1 MNVSFETRKTER
13 RLEFYKLHMKVFSHN
28 IVGNVIVA
36 ELNNRIRE
44 DLRLLTSLSESLALL
59 DMMVNSFANLISTKP
74 AETYVR
80 PEFTGNKIF
89 RK

>member
-1 MNVSFETRKTER
+1 ML
-13 RLEFYKLHMKVFSHN
+13 RLGRPEGEQKF
-28 IVGNVIVA
+28 GNLEIFTTPLIVA
-36 ELNNRIRE
+36 ELNTRIRE

-80 PEFTGNKIF
+80 PEFTGTSSEVVPK
-89 RK
+89 